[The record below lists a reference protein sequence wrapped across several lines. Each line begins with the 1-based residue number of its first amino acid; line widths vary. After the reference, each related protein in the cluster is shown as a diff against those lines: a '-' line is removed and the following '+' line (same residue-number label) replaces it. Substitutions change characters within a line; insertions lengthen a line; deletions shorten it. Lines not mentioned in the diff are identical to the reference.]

1 MSSAFIGAQGASQ
14 ESTLRSEATRLGPR
28 RRFRRVGTAAVAAT
42 VLALAVAGT
51 TSAYWP
57 VASRSSYVSQWY
69 SSHHRGIDLAAA
81 SGTHIV
87 PARSGRVV
95 FAGWKSNCG
104 GYQVW
109 VYHGNGLYTAY
120 YHMRKVY
127 ARRGQYVTAQR
138 TTIGLVGRS
147 GCASGYHTHVERW
160 HGSPWRSGSYRV
172 NPWTLIDY
180 GYYFPSRYR

>member
-1 MSSAFIGAQGASQ
+1 MTV
-14 ESTLRSEATRLGPR
+14 TLTGTDDLGGS
-28 RRFRRVGTAAVAAT
+28 VNI
-42 VLALAVAGT
+42 
-51 TSAYWP
+51 
-57 VASRSSYVSQWY
+57 
-69 SSHHRGIDLAAA
+69 SHPSD
-81 SGTHIV
+81 
-87 PARSGRVV
+87 
-95 FAGWKSNCG
+95 
-104 GYQVW
+104 
-109 VYHGNGLYTAY
+109 GNGLYTAY

-127 ARRGQYVTAQR
+127 ARRGQYVAAQR